1 MKVSRRQC
9 VGWIGATVALAPTV
23 AAASAGREVPE
34 EPTEP
39 ACAAVLSAS
48 VLLHPLVIGSQIGSW
63 RIEGLGQLHAG
74 AVSVQL
80 SGVDGEKFHIDI
92 CARDDVPGAPVPP
105 ARTDL
110 CDLFV
115 ANEGAGSDPTKE
127 DQGLA
132 AMALAEVIRSHEHR
146 VVLHGLLTLRARLEF
161 HGDCVVRRC
170 VEG

>member
-1 MKVSRRQC
+1 V
-9 VGWIGATVALAPTV
+9 LD
-23 AAASAGREVPE
+23 
-34 EPTEP
+34 EPAEP
-39 ACAAVLSAS
+39 ACAPVLSAAA
-48 VLLHPLVIGSQIGSW
+48 LLSPLALGSSIGSW
-63 RIEGLGQLHAG
+63 RIVGLGQLHAG

-80 SGVDGEKFHIDI
+80 SGVDEEKFHIDI

-115 ANEGAGSDPTKE
+115 ANEGAGSDPTNE

-146 VVLHGLLTLRARLEF
+146 IDLRGLLTLRARLQL
-161 HGDCVVRRC
+161 HGDSVLRRC

>member
-1 MKVSRRQC
+1 
-9 VGWIGATVALAPTV
+9 
-23 AAASAGREVPE
+23 
-34 EPTEP
+34 
-39 ACAAVLSAS
+39 
-48 VLLHPLVIGSQIGSW
+48 
-63 RIEGLGQLHAG
+63 
-74 AVSVQL
+74 VQL

-92 CARDDVPGAPVPP
+92 CARDEGPGAPVPP

-146 VVLHGLLTLRARLEF
+146 VDLNGLLTLAARLDL
-161 HGDCVVRRC
+161 HRDCVVRRC
-170 VEG
+170 V